1 MLLQRGHSR
10 KIFASHSTKKSFNYT
25 VFIIRGITFK
35 SSHSHKN
42 DISVALPPSQV
53 SFPVMG
59 LGKWPC
65 PRCAPWAFSSC
76 FLPVPSCGGETES
89 SWVGAG
95 WWPRL
100 THSNQSGPIC
110 RKRNLFPKREAFRPG
125 SCCSGSVVTVSW
137 GVSPSKCTLRGQTL
151 LLCGHTHRGFER
163 GEVVFTIPSK
173 VFTDTWVSGQL
184 CELTF
189 GREVVAAL

>member
-76 FLPVPSCGGETES
+76 FLPVLSCGGETES

-110 RKRNLFPKREAFRPG
+110 RKRNLFPKREASRAWFVLFWQCRDSVLGSLTLKVHAPG
-125 SCCSGSVVTVSW
+125 ADSAFVWLYS
-137 GVSPSKCTLRGQTL
+137 
-151 LLCGHTHRGFER
+151 
-163 GEVVFTIPSK
+163 
-173 VFTDTWVSGQL
+173 
-184 CELTF
+184 
-189 GREVVAAL
+189 